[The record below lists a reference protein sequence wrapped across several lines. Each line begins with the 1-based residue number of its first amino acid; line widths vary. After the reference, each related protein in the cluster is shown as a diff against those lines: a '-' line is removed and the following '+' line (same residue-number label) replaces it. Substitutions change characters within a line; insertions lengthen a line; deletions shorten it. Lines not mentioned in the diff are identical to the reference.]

1 MSFVLSVLRK
11 ELIRLAADKTSV
23 LLWIGLPLVIGGLI
37 TLSMGGSGGPQPR
50 AKVLV
55 VDRDDS
61 FLSQLI
67 ARALSGEGV
76 DAPVDAELVEE
87 EAGRARIDA
96 GEASALLIVP
106 EGFGEALFDESPTR
120 LELITNPAQ
129 RILPGIVEG
138 MLELLS
144 DATFYVHRVF
154 GDELAE
160 IRSRVDEEIEPT
172 DLEVAAMAV
181 GIRRSIEDLDRYLFP
196 PAIELTVGSAE
207 EEDEEDDTPINIAV
221 LFLPGMVL
229 MALVFAAQGLSED
242 LWQER
247 TQGTL
252 RRLRASPRSMASF
265 FAGKSLAALLAM
277 TGVAAVVLVIG
288 FLYHGLSWSRL
299 PLAVLFCG
307 VSGLMIYLIMVPL
320 QVLVSSQRAGSI
332 LSNAVIFPMLMV
344 GGSFFPF
351 AAIPDWMATLGR
363 WTPNGKSVTILEAWI
378 TEGSTSGVLG
388 TAVFFLL
395 LAAAL
400 FFMTLPRLGGRF
412 AGVS

>member
-11 ELIRLAADKTSV
+11 ELVRLAGDKTSV

-37 TLSMGGSGGPQPR
+37 TLAMGGSGGPQPR

-67 ARALSGEGV
+67 VRALSGEGV

-87 EAGRARIDA
+87 EAGRIRIDE
-96 GEASALLIVP
+96 GDASALLIVP
-106 EGFGEALFDESPTR
+106 TGFGEALLDESPTR

-129 RILPGIVEG
+129 RILPGIVES

-144 DATFYVHRVF
+144 DATFYLHRVF
-154 GDELAE
+154 EDELE
-160 IRSRVDEEIEPT
+160 ELQRRIDEEVEPT

-181 GIRRSIEDLDRYLFP
+181 GIRNSIEELETYLFP
-196 PAIELTVGSAE
+196 PAIELTIASAE
-207 EEDEEDDTPINIAV
+207 EEEDPDSAPKDIAV

-229 MALVFAAQGLSED
+229 MALVFAAQGMSED
-242 LWQER
+242 MWQER

-265 FAGKSLAALLAM
+265 FAGKSLSAFVTM
-277 TGVAAVVLVIG
+277 TGVAAVVLAIG
-288 FLYHGLSWSRL
+288 FLYHGLAWSRW

-320 QVLVSSQRAGSI
+320 QVLASSQRAGSI
-332 LSNAVIFPMLMV
+332 LSNAIIFPMLMV

-378 TEGSTSGVLG
+378 TEGSTTGLLG
-388 TAVFFLL
+388 TSAFFLL
-395 LAAAL
+395 LAVAL
-400 FFMTLPRLGGRF
+400 FFLTLPRLGGRF